1 MKKFI
6 EIIKKKWL
14 INGTKTFIL
23 IAILVAIFIG
33 IHMLMEKLELSP
45 IDLSQDKLYTL
56 TEESKAKARNID
68 KDINIYFIGYS
79 DESTQLDLARQ
90 YHKEN
95 EKINVEAIDLTERPD
110 IANKYG
116 IESGTVGIVVECG
129 DNSKILT
136 ESDLYTYD
144 MTTYETIDI
153 TEQRLTTAITSVS
166 TDEIPKVYF
175 LDGYSD
181 FGLNVN
187 MNFLNVYLGNEI
199 MEVSTLDILTQGKV
213 PDDCDTLVIM
223 TPNKDFDEIAANAII
238 DYINSGRNIL
248 WLNAAITS
256 QIDMPNVQRV
266 LEIYG
271 VNPFEVG
278 IIRETDTNKMMSGSQ
293 DIVKPDIQYTEIT
306 KDIYNTTG
314 LFFINAT
321 RINLVDD
328 EKLEELNVAKT
339 EILNT
344 SENSYFRSEFT
355 KTDTQATGTDEEG
368 PLLVGVELVKTI
380 SEANEET
387 GEEEKKSTL
396 IIYGENYFA
405 SDYMVTSN
413 SQVAALQLA
422 YNKDL
427 VLNSMAYLTEREE
440 DITARKNTGTVTYTA
455 TDTEDTVIKAII
467 FTVPV
472 VIVIIGIVVW
482 QARRRKGAK
491 VK

>member
-293 DIVKPDIQYTEIT
+293 DIIKPDIQYTEIT

-387 GEEEKKSTL
+387 GEGEKKSTL

-482 QARRRKGAK
+482 QARRRKK
-491 VK
+491 

>member
-293 DIVKPDIQYTEIT
+293 DIIKPDIQYTEIT

-482 QARRRKGAK
+482 QARRRKK
-491 VK
+491 

>member
-223 TPNKDFDEIAANAII
+223 TPNKDFDEIAANAIK

-293 DIVKPDIQYTEIT
+293 DIIKPDIQYTEIT

-482 QARRRKGAK
+482 QARRRKK
-491 VK
+491 

>member
-293 DIVKPDIQYTEIT
+293 DIIKPDIQYTEIT

>member
-166 TDEIPKVYF
+166 TDVIPKVYF

-293 DIVKPDIQYTEIT
+293 DIIKPDIQYTEIT